1 MHLYASSSPPLDCHH
16 PEARNICFV
25 HHHLFRTGQRPGPKW
40 VMKHLLKCIETGG
53 WIWKSIPSNEGQPG
67 PGDEL
72 MSFYRELYWAQERM
86 ELPKIEVPM
95 YKEVGWGEAKPVA
108 GVKTKH
114 KKALIALAPE
124 ISQPPQNQF
133 PLRILPPHP
142 HPPSKRCKR
151 LVSGAAGHARASL
164 QTKSQNWPKGTVG
177 GGMEQPPVWG
187 WGPSFGAAARGP
199 TTKNGQP
206 QHLICAGKP

>member
-1 MHLYASSSPPLDCHH
+1 M
-16 PEARNICFV
+16 
-25 HHHLFRTGQRPGPKW
+25 
-40 VMKHLLKCIETGG
+40 
-53 WIWKSIPSNEGQPG
+53 
-67 PGDEL
+67 
-72 MSFYRELYWAQERM
+72 
-86 ELPKIEVPM
+86 PKIEVPM
-95 YKEVGWGEAKPVA
+95 YKEVGWGEARPVA

-114 KKALIALAPE
+114 RKALIALDPE

-151 LVSGAAGHARASL
+151 LSQGL
-164 QTKSQNWPKGTVG
+164 QGMPRLLFKRKSQNWPKGTDG
-177 GGMEQPPVWG
+177 GGMEQPPG
-187 WGPSFGAAARGP
+187 GAGEPSFGAAARGP